1 MKRSLLTIFFL
12 AVAVTTVQA
21 QSSPLREPKSDVI
34 HQLRVYEIFDN
45 TRTAFHARFKDH
57 AMRIMK
63 RYDFKIVGIWENR
76 SADKLEFV
84 YLLEWK
90 DEATMNAKWKSF
102 LADQEWIDIKKRTNS
117 DTAPLIGNI

>member
-1 MKRSLLTIFFL
+1 
-12 AVAVTTVQA
+12 
-21 QSSPLREPKSDVI
+21 
-34 HQLRVYEIFDN
+34 
-45 TRTAFHARFKDH
+45 
-57 AMRIMK
+57 MRIMK

-117 DTAPLIGNI
+117 DTAPLIGNIESRILRKVDYSP